1 MRFEGPIYRPPS
13 EADSLLIQATLGC
26 PHNKCTFCMIYK
38 KGPQYR
44 VRSVNEICE
53 DIDDAFKFYGPKVK
67 TLFFPSGNS
76 IAMPTRE
83 LAAICRY
90 SKEKFPGLQ
99 RITVYASSHYIA
111 KKGLDKIITLHR
123 AGLNRIHVGLE
134 SGDDVILKRVKKGT
148 TAAEQIEAGKII
160 IAAGLQLSE
169 YVILGLGGRERSEN
183 HALKT
188 AEALNLI
195 EPHFV
200 RLRTLVP
207 KINTLLLHEIKK
219 GRFQLLTPHQV
230 LRETRLLLEN
240 LNCQTHL
247 TSDHYTNYLNL
258 SGHLPED
265 KDALI
270 GEIDRALKWDQS
282 ISESIYRD
290 PIEVRNKK
298 WKSRRRLSSMAMLT
312 AGLSIAVSRNLSTI
326 IYSSSSE
333 QTSAAWL

>member
-38 KGPQYR
+38 KGPRYR
-44 VRSVNEICE
+44 VRPVNEICE
-53 DIDDAFKFYGPKVK
+53 DIDDALKLYGPKVK

-90 SKEKFPGLQ
+90 SKEKFPDLQ
-99 RITVYASSHYIA
+99 RITVYGSSQFIA
-111 KKGLDKIITLHR
+111 RKGLDKMITLYE
-123 AGLNRIHVGLE
+123 AGLSRIHVGLE

-148 TAAEQIEAGKII
+148 TAAEQIDAGKIVKT
-160 IAAGLQLSE
+160 AGMELSE
-169 YVILGLGGRERSEN
+169 YVILGLGGMERSEI
-183 HALKT
+183 HAIKT
-188 AEALNLI
+188 AEALNHI
-195 EPHFV
+195 EPQFV

-207 KINTLLLHEIKK
+207 KINTLLLHEVRK

-230 LRETRLLLEN
+230 LTETKILLEH
-240 LNCQTHL
+240 LNCQTNL

-265 KDALI
+265 KESLI
-270 GEIDRALKWDQS
+270 GEIDKALKWDASQFRS
-282 ISESIYRD
+282 HFIG
-290 PIEVRNKK
+290 
-298 WKSRRRLSSMAMLT
+298 T
-312 AGLSIAVSRNLSTI
+312 
-326 IYSSSSE
+326 
-333 QTSAAWL
+333 Q